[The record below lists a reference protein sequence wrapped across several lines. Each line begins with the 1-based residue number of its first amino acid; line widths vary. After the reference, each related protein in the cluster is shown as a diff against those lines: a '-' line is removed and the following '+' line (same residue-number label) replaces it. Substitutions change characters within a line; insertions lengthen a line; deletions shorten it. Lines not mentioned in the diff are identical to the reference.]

1 MAHEKLALELFLKT
15 GNGVFFFT
23 SNEHFKNLSV
33 SSKNGSEFV
42 VPFHL
47 NTDLKLWTI
56 LLYDNEQLLP
66 IDMQKFTFKL
76 VKILKTGLR
85 IVLKVCQLSL

>member
-47 NTDLKLWTI
+47 NTR
-56 LLYDNEQLLP
+56 
-66 IDMQKFTFKL
+66 
-76 VKILKTGLR
+76 LKTMNYIALWQWTAITYR
-85 IVLKVCQLSL
+85 YAKIHFQIS